1 MAAVQQAAVELLAE
15 RGPREVTVRTV
26 AARAGVNHALIH
38 RHFGTKDALIRA
50 VVSEQS
56 REIGARAAE
65 LRGADPATML
75 RLLQEQPAYWRVLAR
90 ITLDE
95 PDVLAGEQLPAAAAG
110 LAMLAGGSD
119 ADEATRL
126 AAAVAASAALG
137 WLVFGP
143 HLTRVLKLTDTD
155 EFDRRVAAAVGS
167 GARAAGPRQ
176 VRSGRGGRADPAG

>member
-15 RGPREVTVRTV
+15 HGPREVTVRTV

-56 REIGARAAE
+56 RELGARAAE
-65 LRGADPATML
+65 LRDAKPETML

-95 PDVLAGEQLPAAAAG
+95 PEVLAGERLPAAAAG
-110 LAMLAGGSD
+110 LAILAGGPD
-119 ADEATRL
+119 ADDETRL
-126 AAAVAASAALG
+126 AAAVAASTALG

-143 HLTRVLKLTDTD
+143 HLTRVLNITDTA
-155 EFDRRVAAAVGS
+155 EFDRRVAAAVGF
-167 GARAAGPRQ
+167 GARSAPRRGRTAG
-176 VRSGRGGRADPAG
+176 GEE